1 MSLAEN
7 SLRKGR
13 FPGPGSSR
21 GLVLG
26 MALVVLSVGQ
36 SGWVTS
42 LAARE
47 VASGQE
53 LYAQVC
59 LRCHGTQGEGAGDRK
74 RALEGDLSVGELAR
88 LIHRTMPEEDP
99 GSLSEEQ
106 ARDVAAYIHE
116 AFYSPVARER
126 LRPPRVELSRLTARQ
141 YRYAV
146 ADLVGS
152 FRPALAERGE
162 PGLKGLY
169 FRGRR
174 LGGEKESVLKR
185 ADPRIAFDFGTAAPV
200 PEIAEP
206 QEFSIR
212 WEGALWAPV
221 TGEYEFVIR
230 TEHAARLWL
239 NGNATPLIDAW
250 VKSGAESEY
259 RGTIFLLAGRPYPL
273 RVEYTKGK
281 QGVDD
286 SAKQK
291 KQESQPSSMTLLWRR
306 PDEQSVAVVPARVL
320 SQARPPESCVCGT
333 TFPPDDRSFGWERG
347 NAVSKGWEQATTT
360 AALETADYVVT
371 HLDSLAGTGEEGGD
385 RQEKLV
391 EFCLRFA
398 ERAFRRPLSASQREI
413 LVNRPFAN
421 PADGDQAVRQSVL
434 RVLKFPQF
442 LYQEFRPVGD
452 DWDVAAR
459 LAWALWDS
467 IPDDVLRKAAERGE
481 LATEEQR
488 RTQAERMLADPRG
501 RNKLREFV
509 FVWLKADLPMEV
521 VKDERLFPGYD
532 EALLSDLRTSL
543 ELFWD
548 AVVWSEGSDFR
559 QLLSAEELWLNDR
572 LSRWYGGEL
581 PDGGEFQPVVRR
593 GEQRAGVVTH
603 PYLMA
608 RLARTDESSPIH
620 RGVFLAR
627 GVLGR
632 LLKPPPEAVTPLP
645 IEVQP
650 DLTTRERVLL
660 QTSPEECAGCH
671 ALINPLGFALENF
684 DPIGRFRLEDRG
696 RPVNAEGTYTSRT
709 GEVVLFEGSQQLAEF
724 LVASPEATAAF
735 TRQLFQHLV
744 QQAPAAWGPGTQD
757 RLVED
762 FRASGCHI
770 RRLAV
775 RIAEF
780 STHRPQSRP

>member
-1 MSLAEN
+1 
-7 SLRKGR
+7 
-13 FPGPGSSR
+13 
-21 GLVLG
+21 
-26 MALVVLSVGQ
+26 
-36 SGWVTS
+36 
-42 LAARE
+42 
-47 VASGQE
+47 
-53 LYAQVC
+53 
-59 LRCHGTQGEGAGDRK
+59 
-74 RALEGDLSVGELAR
+74 
-88 LIHRTMPEEDP
+88 
-99 GSLSEEQ
+99 
-106 ARDVAAYIHE
+106 
-116 AFYSPVARER
+116 
-126 LRPPRVELSRLTARQ
+126 
-141 YRYAV
+141 
-146 ADLVGS
+146 
-152 FRPALAERGE
+152 
-162 PGLKGLY
+162 
-169 FRGRR
+169 
-174 LGGEKESVLKR
+174 
-185 ADPRIAFDFGTAAPV
+185 
-200 PEIAEP
+200 
-206 QEFSIR
+206 
-212 WEGALWAPV
+212 
-221 TGEYEFVIR
+221 
-230 TEHAARLWL
+230 
-239 NGNATPLIDAW
+239 
-250 VKSGAESEY
+250 
-259 RGTIFLLAGRPYPL
+259 
-273 RVEYTKGK
+273 
-281 QGVDD
+281 
-286 SAKQK
+286 
-291 KQESQPSSMTLLWRR
+291 
-306 PDEQSVAVVPARVL
+306 
-320 SQARPPESCVCGT
+320 
-333 TFPPDDRSFGWERG
+333 
-347 NAVSKGWEQATTT
+347 
-360 AALETADYVVT
+360 
-371 HLDSLAGTGEEGGD
+371 
-385 RQEKLV
+385 
-391 EFCLRFA
+391 
-398 ERAFRRPLSASQREI
+398 
-413 LVNRPFAN
+413 
-421 PADGDQAVRQSVL
+421 
-434 RVLKFPQF
+434 
-442 LYQEFRPVGD
+442 
-452 DWDVAAR
+452 
-459 LAWALWDS
+459 
-467 IPDDVLRKAAERGE
+467 
-481 LATEEQR
+481 
-488 RTQAERMLADPRG
+488 
-501 RNKLREFV
+501 V

-660 QTSPEECAGCH
+660 QTSPEACAGCH